1 MAHRN
6 LFDLHIHVACDRGV
20 RGSHN
25 SSKLIGIFNTTII
38 MPFNKISK
46 RSFTFTSMDV
56 TSVVYTTK
64 RFNTNINM
72 YMYIYMY
79 LYVAVPLSPLNKRE
93 VLKTPYIL
101 IWSVAVVISA
111 PR

>member
-25 SSKLIGIFNTTII
+25 SSKLIGIFNTTFI

-64 RFNTNINM
+64 RFNTM
-72 YMYIYMY
+72 M
-79 LYVAVPLSPLNKRE
+79 
-93 VLKTPYIL
+93 KTP
-101 IWSVAVVISA
+101 AFQ
-111 PR
+111 